1 MPYKPIMPPKLNA
14 IYLLGEDKKYALV
27 KLNDGRVIQCRADC
41 YFYIGDDNDEDL
53 DVLALHVFYKG
64 FDSGE
69 ILVENDIVSVEE
81 LVEWESLN
89 Y

>member
-14 IYLLGEDKKYALV
+14 IYL
-27 KLNDGRVIQCRADC
+27 NDGRVIQCQADC
-41 YFYIGDDNDEDL
+41 YCYIGDDNDEDL

-69 ILVENDIVSVEE
+69 ILVENDIVSEE
-81 LVEWESLN
+81 LVE
-89 Y
+89 